1 MKKRIKLLTM
11 VIGMAFG
18 IASAV
23 TVSAYSDDLFSN
35 IGIKSVRGFYTHI
48 TDTQDEI
55 HTYDGVIDAE
65 TMEKSNA
72 VSRIASYEIY
82 QGNRQIIHVTLN
94 DIVNKNNVN
103 LFGVPGT
110 PSSNG
115 YYAVSF
121 ELSAVDHTEVF
132 LTGLTNANL
141 DLVQEKL
148 ISAVLENSQFTME
161 SLDFIDA
168 EKTDRPSDGDDL
180 LCWAASTANMLT
192 FTGWGEKAGFSGTD
206 ELLDLFVEHFTDV
219 GSHQLYGLEWFFNGM
234 YQVKDLPGWAQEK
247 NPGSGGGYLKQYAS
261 ERVMN
266 YVNMINQ
273 PEKIATGMNQL
284 ENGCGM
290 GLGISW
296 IDKNG
301 NRNGGH
307 AITCWGYLCDK
318 DFAQEDR
325 EYYQALIVSDSDSDM
340 QADPNR
346 RTAPNKLQVLN
357 MSPYQNDKYDSWQF
371 DGYGDVG
378 VLEDFITLIP
388 YSDDVEQETD
398 GNATLDKNTTPDLA
412 INRLILTNDAL
423 DTSYQGHNFTVGYLS
438 AIPVFENTG
447 GVDFTGPFNYTVKV
461 SGSAGITSNYTYTGG
476 IAAYGSSD
484 ENQTEK
490 AVFLTGLPVG
500 RYTLTITVNPEHT
513 AGEAYYYNNEYTYDF
528 VISKQKYSPPDVPFN
543 ADIGEIQNGYAEA
556 AITYPGLEEEFDFLR
571 DPGATYYLMRSYFKN
586 GAWQNWETVSVS
598 GEAPPDTCT
607 VDAAGEQVK
616 FRLLIEPKDPTMPV
630 QQVYSEAYSLQYK
643 RFEAPADETNT
654 SEPSP
659 VERGGKTLKDGEQ
672 FAFQVRNVSTDSGDP
687 AVCSAVVYAEK
698 GDEKIELYRVDSIT
712 LNQGE
717 SSDTIRV
724 SSWDAEL
731 SGSYEI
737 TVEIKSAFG
746 NSETVLGTLRVGEKI
761 SFEVTIDDDVTDPYD
776 GETSLREAVASYRE
790 YGDANDRIT
799 IAEGRIIYLEQPID
813 IDYRIIIECPTASED
828 TQSKGGAIF
837 GGGNTQLFRVKQ
849 TGSLIITGIMLV
861 DGYSKD
867 YGGAVE
873 NNGGVVMLQECMLLY
888 NKSGLSGGAVYSN
901 GGHMILYN
909 CSLSLNQS
917 GYGGA
922 AGTDKNATINLVN
935 CNVLSNSSNSGAV
948 YNNGGTV
955 NAIYSTFTDNRAD
968 SEGGGAIT
976 SVGTTNTAGC
986 IITSNGS
993 LDLSGNINVFGSY
1006 ITAADEKVS
1015 VDSLTQTGGSE
1026 EIFLLSAE
1034 GKPVWDMNEEELVCL
1049 FYLPQ
1054 LSSRIYDGIYIRNG
1068 DNGNGKLVISADG
1081 ENWEETGI
1089 NSAFSDEAYETD
1101 MLGKPHGKLF
1111 GSYAKTCDTIQII
1124 GFEDQSVML
1133 YIPEAQE
1140 ASLIIAG
1147 YGNDGTLMGCKEYS
1161 KSFHAG
1167 TNRVPV
1173 SDIKGEHVGAMLWE
1187 SMNNLIPLCEKSLL
1201 D

>member
-1 MKKRIKLLTM
+1 MRSKMKLLTM
-11 VIGMAFG
+11 VIAIGLC
-18 IASAV
+18 IAAAV
-23 TVSAYSDDLFSN
+23 TVSAYSDDVFTN
-35 IGIKSVRGFYTHI
+35 AGMKSVEGFYTRI
-48 TDTQDEI
+48 TDTQGDI

-65 TMEKSNA
+65 IMEKSNA
-72 VSRIASYEIY
+72 VGRISSYEIY
-82 QGNRQIIHVTLN
+82 QGEKQIIQVTLN
-94 DIVNKNNVN
+94 DITPQNGAN

-115 YYAVSF
+115 YYAVKF
-121 ELSAVDHTEVF
+121 ELSAADNTEVF

-148 ISAVLENSQFTME
+148 IAAILENSQFTME

-168 EKTDRPSDGDDL
+168 EKTDLPSDGDDL

-219 GSHQLYGLEWFFNGM
+219 GSHQLYGLEWFFNGV
-234 YQVKDLPGWAQEK
+234 YQMKGLSGWAQEK

-261 ERVMN
+261 ERVIN
-266 YVNMINQ
+266 YVNMVDR

-357 MSPYQNDKYDSWQF
+357 MSVYQDDKYDSWKF

-388 YSDDVEQETD
+388 YSEDVEQETD
-398 GNATLDKNTTPDLA
+398 SSAALDKNTTPDLV

-423 DTSYQGHNFTVGYLS
+423 DTSYQGQNFTVGYIS

-447 GVDFTGPFNYTVKV
+447 DVDFTEPFDYTVKV
-461 SGSAGITSNYTYTGG
+461 NGSAAITSNYTYTGG
-476 IAAYGSSD
+476 IAAYGLSD

-500 RYTLTITVNPEHT
+500 HYTLTITVNPKHT
-513 AGEAYYYNNEYTYDF
+513 AREAYYYNNEYTYDF

-607 VDAAGEQVK
+607 VYAAGERVK
-616 FRLLIEPKDPTMPV
+616 FRLLMEPKDPTMPV

-643 RFEAPADETNT
+643 RFEAAADETNT

-672 FAFQVRNVSTDSGDP
+672 FAFQVRNVSTDGSG
-687 AVCSAVVYAEK
+687 AAECNAMVYAEK
-698 GDEKIELYRVDSIT
+698 GDEKIELFRRDNIS
-712 LNQGE
+712 LNPGE
-717 SSDTIRV
+717 STNIIRV
-724 SSWDAEL
+724 SSWTAEL

-737 TVEIKSAFG
+737 TVEIESAAG
-746 NSETVLGTLRVGEKI
+746 TSETVLGTLRVGEKI
-761 SFEVTIDDDVTDPYD
+761 SFEVTIDGDVTDPYD

-790 YGDANDRIT
+790 YGGSNDRIT
-799 IAEGRIIYLEQPID
+799 IAEGKIVCLEQPID
-813 IDYRIIIECPTASED
+813 IDYRIIIECPRNSAEP
-828 TQSKGGAIF
+828 QPGGAAIT
-837 GGGNTQLFRVKQ
+837 GNGSTQLFRIEQ
-849 TGSLIITGIMLV
+849 TGSLIITRIMLM
-861 DGYSKD
+861 DGYGKN

-873 NNGGVVMLQECMLLY
+873 NNGGVVMLQECMLFY

-935 CNVLSNSSNSGAV
+935 CNVLSNSSNSGAI

-955 NAIYSTFTDNRAD
+955 NAIYSTFTDNNAD

-976 SVGTTNTAGC
+976 SPGGTTNTAGC

-1006 ITAADEKVS
+1006 ITAADTKVS
-1015 VDSLTQTGGSE
+1015 VDSLTQTGGCE
-1026 EIFLLSAE
+1026 EFFLLDAE
-1034 GKPVWDMNEEELVCL
+1034 GQPVWNIDEEELFSL

-1054 LSSRIYDGIYIRNG
+1054 LSSRIHDGVYIKN
-1068 DNGNGKLVISADG
+1068 DGNGKLVISADG
-1081 ENWEETGI
+1081 VNWEETGI

-1101 MLGKPHGKLF
+1101 MLGNPHDRLF
-1111 GSYAKTCDTIQII
+1111 GSYAKTCDTVQII
-1124 GFEDQSVML
+1124 GLENNSMML
-1133 YIPEAQE
+1133 YVPEAQE
-1140 ASLIIAG
+1140 ASLITAG
-1147 YGNDGTLMGCKEYS
+1147 YNKEGALMEYKEYRQN
-1161 KSFHAG
+1161 FHAG
-1167 TNRVPV
+1167 TNRVSI
-1173 SDIKGEHVGAMLWE
+1173 SDINGDHADAMLWE
-1187 SMNNLIPLCEKSLL
+1187 SLNSLMPLCDKYHLY
-1201 D
+1201 